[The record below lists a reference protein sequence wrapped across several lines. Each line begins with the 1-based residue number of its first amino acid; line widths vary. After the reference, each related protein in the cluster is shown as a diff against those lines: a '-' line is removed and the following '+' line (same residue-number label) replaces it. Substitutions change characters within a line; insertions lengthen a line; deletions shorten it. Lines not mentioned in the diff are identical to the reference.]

1 MEGKSLS
8 IAIPSDLAERI
19 DRRVRRT
26 DFDSVE
32 EYAVYV
38 LDETMFEIEQKNPET
53 VNEAYE
59 DRDQQ
64 EVEQRLRSL
73 GYLSRE

>member
-1 MEGKSLS
+1 MDSESLS
-8 IAIPSDLAERI
+8 IDIPSNLVERI
-19 DRRVRRT
+19 ERRVHRT

-32 EYAVYV
+32 EYTVYV
-38 LDETMFEIEQKNPET
+38 LEETMFEIEQQSPET
-53 VNEAYE
+53 MSETFE
-59 DRDQQ
+59 DRNQQ